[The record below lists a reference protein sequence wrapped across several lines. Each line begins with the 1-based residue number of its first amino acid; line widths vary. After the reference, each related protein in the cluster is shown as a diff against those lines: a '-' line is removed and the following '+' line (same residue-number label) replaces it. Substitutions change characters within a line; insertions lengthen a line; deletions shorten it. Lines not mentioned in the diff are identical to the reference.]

1 MVIVVLIYFVE
12 ITFNLVNYFN
22 VWLILIM
29 FIIILVVLFEDV
41 VILGVVSDGVIY
53 KFFSEDIKKLV

>member
-12 ITFNLVNYFN
+12 IMLVNYFN
-22 VWLILIM
+22 VWLIWIM

>member
-1 MVIVVLIYFVE
+1 MVNVVLIYFVE
-12 ITFNLVNYFN
+12 ITLVNYFN

>member
-12 ITFNLVNYFN
+12 ITLVNYFN

>member
-1 MVIVVLIYFVE
+1 MLIVVLIYFVE
-12 ITFNLVNYFN
+12 ITLVNYFN

>member
-1 MVIVVLIYFVE
+1 MVIVVLIYMYFVE
-12 ITFNLVNYFN
+12 ITLVNYFN
-22 VWLILIM
+22 VWFILIM